1 MILWQGSGY
10 YMGVEPEIV
19 ALYNLARALHEA
31 GRPAVEAGETMAA
44 ALGAEG
50 ETPILLPVRVFVEW
64 ADLPPR
70 VRHGR
75 LLTACHLAAGLI
87 MGESVPPGATRI
99 SGAALAREIH
109 NSEPSAYHFGLTL
122 RPIGVP
128 WLNYDN
134 LPDAARAG
142 RLRQAEALEAAGWRA
157 WVWDK

>member
-1 MILWQGSGY
+1 
-10 YMGVEPEIV
+10 MGVEPEIV

-50 ETPILLPVRVFVEW
+50 EGASLRPVRVFVEW

-75 LLTACHLAAGLI
+75 LLTACRLAAGLVL
-87 MGESVPPGATRI
+87 GESVPPGATRI

-109 NSEPSAYHFGLTL
+109 NSEPGAYHFGLTL

-134 LPDAARAG
+134 LPEAARAG